1 MERVNPRIAAL
12 RAARELEPVD
22 TEPDD
27 AAVRVRRAL
36 WKERAELR
44 YRLTKKG
51 QAEMRAR
58 IAEIAERL
66 GL

>member
-1 MERVNPRIAAL
+1 MTPRIAAL
-12 RAARELEPVD
+12 RAARELEP
-22 TEPDD
+22 DD
-27 AAVRVRRAL
+27 AAARVRRAL

-58 IAEIAERL
+58 IAEMLGRER
-66 GL
+66 

>member
-1 MERVNPRIAAL
+1 MNSRIAAL
-12 RAARELEPVD
+12 RAARELEPD
-22 TEPDD
+22 DAEPDD
-27 AAVRVRRAL
+27 AAARVRRAL

-58 IAEIAERL
+58 IAEMLGRER
-66 GL
+66 